1 MDQGQWRMEQEHL
14 QQVYRKICQEIARRE
29 QRLAGHRQNLLA
41 TRRSVWEDIPH
52 NWQQGDLDA
61 AVEVK
66 QYLDGLKQS
75 TQIHDQSV
83 LQLRKLKRMQASPYF
98 GRVDFT
104 EAGAHETERIYIGVL
119 SFFDAHGNLL
129 IYDWRAPI
137 SSIFYDYELGPVAY
151 QCLDGTMEGTVSLKR
166 QYRITENVLHYM
178 FDTGLKIDDELLQEI
193 LSKSTDEKM
202 RTIVQTIQK
211 EQNRIIRDESHQVL
225 MVQGAAG
232 SGKTSI
238 ALHRIAYLLYK
249 YRDQNITAQNI
260 LIFSPNT
267 VFNDYISHVL
277 PELGEENMQQT
288 TFYEYMRKMVSKAYT
303 SEDPASYLE
312 TLLTTAAQ
320 PAYQARHQGVRYKS
334 SMGFLSLLNAY
345 AKTLEGAVRFEDLT
359 LGNTVLVSRQEMME
373 MYRKAYRYLPLARR
387 LRKIRDRVCYLL
399 RPHHQ
404 RRYEEI
410 LADYAQDSEKKDRLR
425 AHARL
430 AVYQEFKPVREKL
443 ASMLAFNLYEAY
455 VRLFLR
461 PKSGTALDEYYP
473 EDWQAI
479 WADTAARLQ
488 ARQMGYEDLS
498 GYVYLR
504 GLLFGVLRMAH
515 IRHVVVDEAQD
526 YTPVQYGVLKQL
538 FPNTRM
544 TLLGDFNQAVNPF
557 YPSFRYEQVRAVLE
571 PDSDAILKLTKSYRS
586 TLEIIEFT
594 STILQTTEIEPV
606 RRSGTKPKWILA
618 SDAET
623 LLKACV
629 RDAKD
634 LLRQGMESIG
644 ILTKTAAQ
652 SVALHQRLQTH
663 LPVQL
668 LTKDDTVFPRGVLI
682 LPVYLAKGLEFDG
695 AFVLHGDAE
704 TYSREADRL
713 LFYTACTRALHHLH
727 LYAAAPP
734 SPFGDKTLCDIEH
747 MG

>member
-1 MDQGQWRMEQEHL
+1 MDQAKWRIEQEHL
-14 QQVYRKICQEIARRE
+14 QQVYRKICKEIDRRE
-29 QRLAGHRQNLLA
+29 RRLAEHRQNLLA
-41 TRRSVWEDIPH
+41 TRRSVWEDVPH

-75 TQIHDQSV
+75 TQIYDQSV
-83 LQLRKLKRMQASPYF
+83 LQLKKLKRMKDSPYF

-104 EAGAHETERIYIGVL
+104 EADAEETERIYIGIL
-119 SFFDAHGNLL
+119 SFFDEKGDLL

-137 SSIFYDYELGPVAY
+137 SSIFYEYELGPVQY
-151 QCLDGTMEGTVSLKR
+151 QCMDGMVPGTVSLKR

-193 LSKSTDEKM
+193 LSQSTDEKM

-211 EQNRIIRDESHQVL
+211 EQNRIIRDESHNVL

-260 LIFSPNT
+260 LIFSPNS

-288 TFYEYMRKMVSKAYT
+288 TFYDYMRRMVSKAYT

-312 TLLTTAAQ
+312 TLLTTVDQAAHK
-320 PAYQARHQGVRYKS
+320 ARHLGVRYKS
-334 SMGFLSLLNAY
+334 SAAFLSLLAAY
-345 AKTLEGAVRFEDLT
+345 AKALEGEIRFEDLT
-359 LGNTVLVSRQEMME
+359 MGDAELVSRAEME
-373 MYRKAYRYLPLARR
+373 ELYWKAYRYLPLARR
-387 LRKIRDRVCYLL
+387 LRKIRDRLYYLL
-399 RPHHQ
+399 RPHHK

-410 LADYAQDSEKKDRLR
+410 LAEYEQDSEKKERIR

-430 AVYQEFKPVREKL
+430 AVYQEFKPLREKIVF
-443 ASMLAFNLYEAY
+443 MLAFDLYEAY
-455 VRLFLR
+455 ARLFMR
-461 PKSGTALDEYYP
+461 PKGDAPLDRHYP
-473 EDWQAI
+473 EDWQQI
-479 WADTAARLQ
+479 WQDTAVRLQ
-488 ARQMGYEDLS
+488 ARHLGYEDLS
-498 GYVYLR
+498 GYVNLR
-504 GLLFGVLRMAH
+504 GLLFGVPRMAH

-526 YTPVQYGVLKQL
+526 YTPVQYGVLRQL
-538 FPNTRM
+538 FPKTRM
-544 TLLGDFNQAVNPF
+544 TLLGDFNQAVNPL
-557 YPSFRYEQVRAVLE
+557 YPPFRYEQVSEVLE
-571 PDSDAILKLTKSYRS
+571 PASYSILKLTKSYRS

-594 STILQTTEIEPV
+594 STILQTAEIEPV
-606 RRSGTKPKWILA
+606 RRSGTRPKWTLA
-618 SDAET
+618 CDEGS
-623 LLKACV
+623 LLNACIQ
-629 RDAKD
+629 DAKD
-634 LLRQGMESIG
+634 LLNQGFASIG

-652 SVALHQRLQTH
+652 SVELHEGLRRD

-668 LTKDDTVFPRGVLI
+668 LTKDDVIFPRGILI

-695 AFVLHGDAE
+695 AFVLHADAD

-713 LFYTACTRALHHLH
+713 LFYTACTRALHRLH
-727 LYAAAPP
+727 LYAAMPP
-734 SPFGDKTLCDIEH
+734 SPFGDKTLCDVIQI
-747 MG
+747 